1 MPTLIAYYKAATGW
15 MGLISKTVVC
25 LEVKP
30 TPGVRPLIKKLGFF
44 LSEACQLLKY
54 NEYTTMCMGKV
65 ARYKEIVQA
74 KILHHKVVPCHCRSL
89 QRRSRQDCPCLLY
102 HIVGIF

>member
-74 KILHHKVVPCHCRSL
+74 KILHRSL
-89 QRRSRQDCPCLLY
+89 SLSESSTEIQTRLSLSLIPYSGYILR
-102 HIVGIF
+102 V